1 MMESS
6 KSNGRVPYVLSVKEA
21 AALVN
26 LTAGGLRG
34 AIQRGKLRA
43 EKDPE
48 GKLVIRSH
56 NLAAYHL
63 YGDGSL
69 YPEERMGPTVRVLLH
84 HYLETMCGG

>member
-1 MMESS
+1 MGSPS
-6 KSNGRVPYVLSVKEA
+6 KPNGRIPYVLSVKEA

-43 EKDPE
+43 EKDHE
-48 GKLVIRSH
+48 GKLTIRSH

-69 YPEERMGPTVRVLLH
+69 YPEERMGPTIRVLLH
-84 HYLETMCGG
+84 NYLETVCGG